1 MLYNIRR
8 GKGYLGDAIA
18 WMSRAESICQHCSHH
33 FLRILQGTWSTRLH
47 PAKYSQS
54 RHLHNKDAGWKRNAE
69 NLPGIIIYA
78 RPVRG
83 GGHEPEAWK
92 FQPAIVP
99 LLASR
104 VPIQVEM
111 LTHTTFL
118 FSTNP
123 SRQRVRAGAT
133 SLCKEALGTHRRRP
147 STERLSFFC
156 KCF

>member
-1 MLYNIRR
+1 MLY
-8 GKGYLGDAIA
+8 
-18 WMSRAESICQHCSHH
+18 
-33 FLRILQGTWSTRLH
+33 
-47 PAKYSQS
+47 
-54 RHLHNKDAGWKRNAE
+54 NKDAGWKRNAE

-111 LTHTTFL
+111 LTHTIFL

-133 SLCKEALGTHRRRP
+133 SKLERYEFSGA
-147 STERLSFFC
+147 TERLSFLC
-156 KCF
+156 NVLERNLRLV

>member
-1 MLYNIRR
+1 MYKRSTN
-8 GKGYLGDAIA
+8 GVQT
-18 WMSRAESICQHCSHH
+18 W
-33 FLRILQGTWSTRLH
+33 RITEDIYTNGVQSAVPRNSQGLS
-47 PAKYSQS
+47 
-54 RHLHNKDAGWKRNAE
+54 KDAGWKRNAE

-111 LTHTTFL
+111 LTHTIFL

-123 SRQRVRAGAT
+123 SRQRVRAGTT
-133 SLCKEALGTHRRRP
+133 SLCKEALGTHSRRP
-147 STERLSFFC
+147 STERLSFLCNVFERNVRL
-156 KCF
+156 F